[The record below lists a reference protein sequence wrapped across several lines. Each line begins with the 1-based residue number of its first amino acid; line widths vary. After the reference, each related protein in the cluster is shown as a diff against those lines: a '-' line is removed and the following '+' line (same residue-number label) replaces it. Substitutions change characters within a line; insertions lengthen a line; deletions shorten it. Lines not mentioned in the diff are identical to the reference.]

1 MDSTALRTLRRQHPI
16 ATISLSLIVAGVLAV
31 LLLGFLSFAFD
42 RVPVYTRNIT
52 GHVQNLLPGAQARQE
67 QELQKLSDDA
77 RASYRQMIQAQHKQ
91 ELSDA
96 QALHEK
102 MTQALQEQLTQTQQE
117 QIAKAEQE
125 RSLYCFRTMNATK
138 AATLKELYECTHA
151 KQHP

>member
-138 AATLKELYECTHA
+138 TATLEELYECTHA